1 MTIGSTRDCQ
11 ENIMSFWDFMRFI
24 FISYLFIA
32 YLMVMFTVI
41 GDIFRDRS
49 TGGFSKGLWIVAMI
63 FFPVVTL
70 LVYLIAKG
78 RGMAERSAQRAQEMQ
93 HNQEAYIRE
102 VAASAP
108 ATRAA
113 TSVDQV
119 TQAKALLDSGTISP
133 EEFESMKAKALASV

>member
-1 MTIGSTRDCQ
+1 
-11 ENIMSFWDFMRFI
+11 MSFWDFMWFI
-24 FISYLFIA
+24 FVSYVFIA
-32 YLMVMFTVI
+32 YLMVMFSVI

-49 TGGFSKGLWIVAMI
+49 TGGFSKALWIVAMI
-63 FFPVVTL
+63 FLPVLTL

-78 RGMAERSAQRAQEMQ
+78 RGMAERSVERAQQMQ

-108 ATRAA
+108 AARAA
-113 TSVDQV
+113 TPVDQV

-133 EEFESMKAKALASV
+133 AEFESMKAKALASV